1 MQRARRMLEKVWA
14 VVRKI
19 IEAPL
24 AVLNGIVEF
33 IVNALSHAFRQVY
46 NLARNLFDLAHG
58 AWQLYQGAG
67 KMPREELVS
76 KIVETV
82 VVSGSLVLWDGLE
95 PLVESQLAFLGPV
108 APFVSCVL
116 TAMGFG
122 LTSHYL
128 QQVVP
133 AVVEFLIDFKSGW
146 QEAAEARRQA
156 AAQLIQLRER
166 EWMLAQGLAEYAE
179 SVALLVRETDEHA
192 QRLARGTVSVRD
204 YGALALTPRNRGA

>member
-1 MQRARRMLEKVWA
+1 M
-14 VVRKI
+14 
-19 IEAPL
+19 
-24 AVLNGIVEF
+24 LNGIVEF

-192 QRLARGTVSVRD
+192 QQLARAAR
-204 YGALALTPRNRGA
+204 

>member
-1 MQRARRMLEKVWA
+1 M
-14 VVRKI
+14 RKI

-95 PLVESQLAFLGPV
+95 PLVESQLASGRWPR
-108 APFVSCVL
+108 S
-116 TAMGFG
+116 
-122 LTSHYL
+122 S
-128 QQVVP
+128 P
-133 AVVEFLIDFKSGW
+133 AC
-146 QEAAEARRQA
+146 
-156 AAQLIQLRER
+156 
-166 EWMLAQGLAEYAE
+166 
-179 SVALLVRETDEHA
+179 
-192 QRLARGTVSVRD
+192 
-204 YGALALTPRNRGA
+204 